1 MSRHS
6 AEHGHTP
13 RSHGKRRHVWPW
25 IVLVV
30 LVAVAAVG
38 AVSALTL
45 YRQAMEVKAHEE
57 RAISLMAGL
66 KGLSGSNASGV
77 GKDTVDSINTVLPQL
92 QAETAAAQH
101 ITEGTLWSVASHMP
115 VYGKDIATV
124 RGMTRIVHQL
134 TTKPLPQLADTLGT
148 LANASLTTDDGS
160 LNLEPITQAAA
171 SMKAANQPLQQLVRQ
186 YDALPRP
193 NIGKIATAYDAGR
206 KQLTTAGTTIDDLS
220 NALDI
225 IPGFL
230 GSGGAKTY
238 AVMAMT
244 TSEARSSGGLIG
256 SVGVMATN
264 NGKIS
269 VGDFH
274 SNKEY
279 LPYGEGNPTTDE
291 QRIFK
296 DWGPLQMAIDLR
308 DLAVYPDTQRIAEDM
323 RTIWQRAPWGANQQ
337 LDGIITVDPVFLQKM
352 VAINGQVTLSDGRV
366 LTGDNTAEFLLNT
379 VYKEYP
385 ESMQDQYFTEVAT
398 QSISAM
404 FSNINLTKLTQ
415 VGQAMSSLAQGR
427 HFSMY
432 SFDEATE
439 NSLKSA
445 GFTAST
451 PDDEA
456 NPKIGVY
463 IDEQNPSKMG
473 WYVHRTSKLTRTSC
487 NDNGSQTYHV
497 EYTLTNTLTS
507 AEAVTLPE
515 YINGGAYALQ
525 RLQEKLAT
533 NTLIDGNTGSS
544 KVPSL
549 KLGTAAEKML
559 IYPPAGGTIS
569 HVSSR
574 GSGTVYVNPR
584 STMLNGKAVTTSL
597 VLLTPGQSVTYSF
610 DVTTS
615 PKATADLGVD
625 QTPMGWEDSGVSV
638 DTSACAIGAK

>member
-1 MSRHS
+1 MNRHS

-66 KGLSGSNASGV
+66 KGLSGSSASGV

-171 SMKAANQPLQQLVRQ
+171 SMKAANQPLQQLVQQ

-244 TSEARSSGGLIG
+244 TSEARSSGGLLG
-256 SVGVMATN
+256 SVGVMTTD

-269 VGDFH
+269 IGDFRSNTEYIPYGVGD
-274 SNKEY
+274 
-279 LPYGEGNPTTDE
+279 PTADE
-291 QRIFK
+291 HRIFNQ
-296 DWGPLQMAIDLR
+296 WGPLRMSFDMR
-308 DLAVYPDTQRIAEDM
+308 DLAVYPDAQRSAEGM
-323 RTIWQRAPWGANQQ
+323 RVIWQRTPWGANQH
-337 LDGIITVDPVFLQKM
+337 LDGVIMVDPVFLQKM

-385 ESMQDQYFTEVAT
+385 VSMQDQYFTEVAT

-463 IDEQNPSKMG
+463 ITEQNPSKMD
-473 WYVHRTSKLTRTSC
+473 WYVHRTTKITRSSC
-487 NDNGSQTYHV
+487 NGDGSQTYHV
-497 EYTLTNTLTS
+497 EYTLNNTLTS
-507 AEAVTLPE
+507 SALATLPD
-515 YINGGAYALQ
+515 YIAGGIQ
-525 RLQEKLAT
+525 
-533 NTLIDGNTGSS
+533 
-544 KVPSL
+544 VPSL
-549 KLGTAAEKML
+549 ARGMAAEKML
-559 IYPPAGGTIS
+559 IYAPAGGSIANITTS
-569 HVSSR
+569 
-574 GSGTVYVNPR
+574 GNGTVSVAPKQT
-584 STMLNGKAVTTSL
+584 TMNGKTVTTTLALLNPGKSL
-597 VLLTPGQSVTYSF
+597 TYSF

-615 PKATADLGVD
+615 PKATTDLGVD

>member
-66 KGLSGSNASGV
+66 KGLSGSSASGV

-171 SMKAANQPLQQLVRQ
+171 SMKAANQPLQQLVQQ

>member
-1 MSRHS
+1 MNRHS

-66 KGLSGSNASGV
+66 KELSGSSASGV

>member
-57 RAISLMAGL
+57 KAISLMSGL
-66 KGLSGSNASGV
+66 KGLSGSDASSV
-77 GKDTVDSINTVLPQL
+77 GKDTVDSINAVLPQM
-92 QAETAAAQH
+92 QSETAAAQK
-101 ITEGTLWSVASHMP
+101 ITDGRLWDIASHLP
-115 VYGKDIATV
+115 VYGNDITTV

-134 TTKPLPQLADTLGT
+134 TTQPLPQLSNTLGT
-148 LANASLTTDDGS
+148 LANTPLTADDGS

-171 SMKAANQPLQQLVRQ
+171 SMKAANEPLQQLVKQ

-193 NIGKIATAYDAGR
+193 RIGRIATAYEAGR

-225 IPGFL
+225 VPGFL

-244 TSEARSSGGLIG
+244 TSEARSSGGLLG
-256 SVGVMATN
+256 SVGVMTTD

-269 VGDFH
+269 IGDFR
-274 SNKEY
+274 SNTEY
-279 LPYGEGNPTTDE
+279 IPYGAGDPTADE
-291 QRIFK
+291 HRIFNE
-296 DWGPLQMAIDLR
+296 WGPLQMSFDMR
-308 DLAVYPDTQRIAEDM
+308 DLAVYPDAQRSAEGM
-323 RTIWQRAPWGANQQ
+323 RAIWQRTPWGAGQN
-337 LDGIITVDPVFLQKM
+337 LDGVLMVDPVFLQKM

-385 ESMQDQYFTEVAT
+385 VSMQDQYFTEVAT

-415 VGQAMSSLAQGR
+415 VGQAMSALAQGR

-439 NSLKSA
+439 ASLKSA

-463 IDEQNPSKMG
+463 ITEQNPSKMD
-473 WYVHRTSKLTRTSC
+473 WYVHRTTKITRTTC
-487 NDNGSQTYHV
+487 NGDGSQTYHV
-497 EYTLTNTLTS
+497 QYTLNNTLTNTAL
-507 AEAVTLPE
+507 ATLPD
-515 YINGGAYALQ
+515 YIAGGVQ
-525 RLQEKLAT
+525 M
-533 NTLIDGNTGSS
+533 
-544 KVPSL
+544 PSL
-549 KLGTAAEKML
+549 ARGMAAEKML
-559 IYPPAGGTIS
+559 IYAPAGGSIANITTS
-569 HVSSR
+569 
-574 GSGTVYVNPR
+574 GNGTVSVAPKQ
-584 STMLNGKAVTTSL
+584 TAMNGKTVTMTLAFLNPGKSL
-597 VLLTPGQSVTYSF
+597 TYSF

-625 QTPMGWEDSGVSV
+625 QTPMGWEDPGVSV
-638 DTSACAIGAK
+638 DTGACAIGSK

>member
-66 KGLSGSNASGV
+66 KGLSGSSASGV

-134 TTKPLPQLADTLGT
+134 TTKPLPQLADTLST

-171 SMKAANQPLQQLVRQ
+171 SMKAANQPLQQLVQQ

-244 TSEARSSGGLIG
+244 TSEARSSGGLLG
-256 SVGVMATN
+256 SVGVMTTD

-269 VGDFH
+269 IGDFR
-274 SNKEY
+274 SNAEY
-279 LPYGEGNPTTDE
+279 IPYGAGDPTADE
-291 QRIFK
+291 HRIFNQ
-296 DWGPLQMAIDLR
+296 WGTLQMSFDMR
-308 DLAVYPDTQRIAEDM
+308 DLAVYPDAQRSAEGM
-323 RTIWQRAPWGANQQ
+323 RVIWQRTPWGANQH
-337 LDGIITVDPVFLQKM
+337 LDGVIMVDPVFLQKM

-385 ESMQDQYFTEVAT
+385 VSMQDQYFTEVAT

-463 IDEQNPSKMG
+463 ITEQNPSKMD
-473 WYVHRTSKLTRTSC
+473 WYVHRTTKITRSSC
-487 NDNGSQTYHV
+487 NGDGSQTYHV
-497 EYTLTNTLTS
+497 EYTLNNTLTS
-507 AEAVTLPE
+507 SALATLPD
-515 YINGGAYALQ
+515 YIAGGIQ
-525 RLQEKLAT
+525 
-533 NTLIDGNTGSS
+533 
-544 KVPSL
+544 VPSL
-549 KLGTAAEKML
+549 ARGMAAEKML
-559 IYPPAGGTIS
+559 IYAPAGGSIANITTS
-569 HVSSR
+569 
-574 GSGTVYVNPR
+574 GNGTVSVAPKQT
-584 STMLNGKAVTTSL
+584 TMNGKTVTTTLAFLNPGKSL
-597 VLLTPGQSVTYSF
+597 TYSF

-615 PKATADLGVD
+615 SKATTDLGVD

>member
-66 KGLSGSNASGV
+66 KGLSGSSASGV

-244 TSEARSSGGLIG
+244 TSEARSSGGLLG
-256 SVGVMATN
+256 SVGVMTTD

-269 VGDFH
+269 IGDFR
-274 SNKEY
+274 SNTEY
-279 LPYGEGNPTTDE
+279 IPYGAGDPTADE
-291 QRIFK
+291 QRIFNQ
-296 DWGPLQMAIDLR
+296 WGPLQMSFDMR
-308 DLAVYPDTQRIAEDM
+308 DLAVYPDAQRSAEGM
-323 RTIWQRAPWGANQQ
+323 RVIWQRTPWGANQH
-337 LDGIITVDPVFLQKM
+337 LDGVIMVDPVFLQKM

-385 ESMQDQYFTEVAT
+385 VSMQDQYFTEVAT

-463 IDEQNPSKMG
+463 ITEQNPSKMD
-473 WYVHRTSKLTRTSC
+473 WYVHRTTKITRSSC
-487 NDNGSQTYHV
+487 NGDGSQTYHV
-497 EYTLTNTLTS
+497 EYTLNNTLTS
-507 AEAVTLPE
+507 SALATLPD
-515 YINGGAYALQ
+515 YIAGGIQ
-525 RLQEKLAT
+525 
-533 NTLIDGNTGSS
+533 
-544 KVPSL
+544 VPSL
-549 KLGTAAEKML
+549 ARGMAAEKML
-559 IYPPAGGTIS
+559 IYAPAGGSIANITTS
-569 HVSSR
+569 
-574 GSGTVYVNPR
+574 GNGTVSVAPKQT
-584 STMLNGKAVTTSL
+584 TMNGKTVTTTLALLNPGKSL
-597 VLLTPGQSVTYSF
+597 TYSF

-615 PKATADLGVD
+615 PKATTDLGVD

>member
-1 MSRHS
+1 
-6 AEHGHTP
+6 
-13 RSHGKRRHVWPW
+13 
-25 IVLVV
+25 
-30 LVAVAAVG
+30 
-38 AVSALTL
+38 
-45 YRQAMEVKAHEE
+45 
-57 RAISLMAGL
+57 
-66 KGLSGSNASGV
+66 
-77 GKDTVDSINTVLPQL
+77 
-92 QAETAAAQH
+92 
-101 ITEGTLWSVASHMP
+101 
-115 VYGKDIATV
+115 
-124 RGMTRIVHQL
+124 
-134 TTKPLPQLADTLGT
+134 
-148 LANASLTTDDGS
+148 
-160 LNLEPITQAAA
+160 
-171 SMKAANQPLQQLVRQ
+171 MKAANQPLQQLVRQ

-193 NIGKIATAYDAGR
+193 NIGKIAAAYDVGR

-638 DTSACAIGAK
+638 DTSACVIGAK

>member
-13 RSHGKRRHVWPW
+13 HSHGKRRHVWPW

-57 RAISLMAGL
+57 RAISLMSGL
-66 KGLSGSNASGV
+66 KELSGSSASGV

-134 TTKPLPQLADTLGT
+134 TTKPLPQLADTLST

-171 SMKAANQPLQQLVRQ
+171 SMKAANQPLQQLVQQ

-533 NTLIDGNTGSS
+533 NTLIDGNAGSS

>member
-1 MSRHS
+1 MNRHS

-66 KGLSGSNASGV
+66 KGLSGSSASGV

-134 TTKPLPQLADTLGT
+134 TTKPLPQLADTLST

-171 SMKAANQPLQQLVRQ
+171 SMKAANQPLQQLVQQ

-463 IDEQNPSKMG
+463 ITEQNPSKMD
-473 WYVHRTSKLTRTSC
+473 WYVHRTTKITRSSC
-487 NDNGSQTYHV
+487 NGDGSQPYHV
-497 EYTLTNTLTS
+497 EYTLNNTLTS
-507 AEAVTLPE
+507 SALATLPD
-515 YINGGAYALQ
+515 YIAGGIQ
-525 RLQEKLAT
+525 
-533 NTLIDGNTGSS
+533 
-544 KVPSL
+544 VPSL
-549 KLGTAAEKML
+549 ARGMAAEKML
-559 IYPPAGGTIS
+559 IYAPAGGSIANITTS
-569 HVSSR
+569 
-574 GSGTVYVNPR
+574 GNGTVSVAPKQT
-584 STMLNGKAVTTSL
+584 TMNGKTVTTTLALLNPGKSL
-597 VLLTPGQSVTYSF
+597 TYSF

-615 PKATADLGVD
+615 SKATTDLGVD

>member
-77 GKDTVDSINTVLPQL
+77 GKDTVDSINAVLPQL

-439 NSLKSA
+439 KSLKSA

-507 AEAVTLPE
+507 AEAVMLPE

>member
-6 AEHGHTP
+6 AEHGHMP

-66 KGLSGSNASGV
+66 KGLSGSSASGV
-77 GKDTVDSINTVLPQL
+77 GKDAVDSINTVLPQL

-171 SMKAANQPLQQLVRQ
+171 SMKAANQPLQQLVQQ

>member
-13 RSHGKRRHVWPW
+13 HSHGKRRHVWLW

-77 GKDTVDSINTVLPQL
+77 GKDTVDSISTVLPQL

-186 YDALPRP
+186 YDVLPRP
-193 NIGKIATAYDAGR
+193 NIGKIAAAYDAGR

>member
-6 AEHGHTP
+6 AEHSHTP
-13 RSHGKRRHVWPW
+13 RSHGKRRHIWPW
-25 IVLVV
+25 IVLAVV
-30 LVAVAAVG
+30 VVVAAAA

-57 RAISLMAGL
+57 KAISLMSGL
-66 KGLSGSNASGV
+66 KGLSGSDASSV
-77 GKDTVDSINTVLPQL
+77 GKDTVDSINAVLPQL
-92 QAETAAAQH
+92 QSETAAAQK
-101 ITEGTLWSVASHMP
+101 ITDGRLWDIASHLP
-115 VYGKDIATV
+115 VYGNDITTV

-134 TTKPLPQLADTLGT
+134 TTQPLPQLSNTLST
-148 LANASLTTDDGS
+148 LANTPLTTDDGS
-160 LNLEPITQAAA
+160 LNLEPITQAAT
-171 SMKAANQPLQQLVRQ
+171 SMKAANKPLQQLVKQ

-193 NIGKIATAYDAGR
+193 KIDRIATAYEAGR
-206 KQLTTAGTTIDDLS
+206 KQLTAAGTTIDNLS

-256 SVGVMATN
+256 SVGVMTTD

-269 VGDFH
+269 VGDFR
-274 SNKEY
+274 SNTEY
-279 LPYGEGNPTTDE
+279 LPYGAGNPTADE

-296 DWGPLQMAIDLR
+296 DWGPLQMSIDLR
-308 DLAVYPDTQRIAEDM
+308 DLAVYPDTGRVAEDM
-323 RTIWQRAPWGANQQ
+323 RTIWQRTPWGVGQN
-337 LDGIITVDPVFLQKM
+337 LDGVITVDPVFLQKM

-385 ESMQDQYFTEVAT
+385 VSMQDQYFTEVAT

-439 NSLKSA
+439 ASLKSA

-463 IDEQNPSKMG
+463 ITEQNPSKMD
-473 WYVHRTSKLTRTSC
+473 WYVHRTTKITRTSC
-487 NDNGSQTYHV
+487 NGDGSQTYHV
-497 EYTLTNTLTS
+497 EYTLNNTLAST
-507 AEAVTLPE
+507 EAATLPD
-515 YINGGAYALQ
+515 YINSGTYALQ
-525 RLQEKLAT
+525 RLRVKLGT
-533 NTLIDGNTGSS
+533 NTLINGNTGSS
-544 KVPSL
+544 KIPNL
-549 KLGTAAEKML
+549 TLGTAAEKML
-559 IYPPAGGTIS
+559 IYPPAGGKIS
-569 HVSSR
+569 HVSSK
-574 GSGTVYVNPR
+574 GSGTMYVNPR
-584 STMLNGKAVTTSL
+584 STTLNGKAVTTTL
-597 VLLTPGQSVTYSF
+597 ALLTPGQSLTYSF

-625 QTPMGWEDSGVSV
+625 QTPMGWEDPGVSV

>member
-66 KGLSGSNASGV
+66 KGLSGSSASGV

-244 TSEARSSGGLIG
+244 TSEARSSGGLLG
-256 SVGVMATN
+256 SVGVMTTD

-269 VGDFH
+269 IGDFR
-274 SNKEY
+274 SNTEY
-279 LPYGEGNPTTDE
+279 IPYGAGDPTADE
-291 QRIFK
+291 HRIFNE
-296 DWGPLQMAIDLR
+296 WGPLQMSFDMR
-308 DLAVYPDTQRIAEDM
+308 DLAVYPDAQRSAEGM
-323 RTIWQRAPWGANQQ
+323 RAIWQRTPWGAGQN
-337 LDGIITVDPVFLQKM
+337 LDGVLMVDPVFLQKM

-385 ESMQDQYFTEVAT
+385 VSMQDQYFTEVAT

-439 NSLKSA
+439 ASLKSA

-463 IDEQNPSKMG
+463 ITEQNPSKMD
-473 WYVHRTSKLTRTSC
+473 WYVHRTTKITRTTC
-487 NDNGSQTYHV
+487 NGDGSQTYHV
-497 EYTLTNTLTS
+497 QYTLNNTLTNTAL
-507 AEAVTLPE
+507 ATLPD
-515 YINGGAYALQ
+515 YIAGGAQL
-525 RLQEKLAT
+525 
-533 NTLIDGNTGSS
+533 
-544 KVPSL
+544 PSL
-549 KLGTAAEKML
+549 ARGMAAEKML
-559 IYPPAGGTIS
+559 IYAPAGGSIANITTS
-569 HVSSR
+569 
-574 GSGTVYVNPR
+574 GNGTVSVAPKQT
-584 STMLNGKAVTTSL
+584 TMNGKNVTTTL
-597 VLLTPGQSVTYSF
+597 VLLNPGKSMTYSF

-625 QTPMGWEDSGVSV
+625 QTPMGWEDPGVSV

>member
-38 AVSALTL
+38 AVSVLTL

-57 RAISLMAGL
+57 KAISLMSGL
-66 KGLSGSNASGV
+66 KGLSGSDASSV
-77 GKDTVDSINTVLPQL
+77 GKDTVDSINAVLPQM
-92 QAETAAAQH
+92 QSETAAAQK
-101 ITEGTLWSVASHMP
+101 ITDGRLWDIASHLP
-115 VYGKDIATV
+115 VYGNDITTV

-134 TTKPLPQLADTLGT
+134 TTQPLPQLSNTLST
-148 LANASLTTDDGS
+148 LANTPLTTDDGS

-171 SMKAANQPLQQLVRQ
+171 SMKAANEPLQQLVKQ

-193 NIGKIATAYDAGR
+193 KIGRIATAYEAGR
-206 KQLTTAGTTIDDLS
+206 KQLTAAGTTIDDLS

-256 SVGVMATN
+256 SVGVMTTD

-269 VGDFH
+269 IGDFR
-274 SNKEY
+274 SNTEY
-279 LPYGEGNPTTDE
+279 IPYGAGDPTADE
-291 QRIFK
+291 HRIFNE
-296 DWGPLQMAIDLR
+296 WGPLQMSFDMR
-308 DLAVYPDTQRIAEDM
+308 DLAVYPDAQRSAEGM
-323 RTIWQRAPWGANQQ
+323 RAIWQRTPWGAGQN
-337 LDGIITVDPVFLQKM
+337 LDGVLMVDPVFLQKM

-385 ESMQDQYFTEVAT
+385 VSMQDQYFTEVAT

-463 IDEQNPSKMG
+463 ITEQNPSKMD
-473 WYVHRTSKLTRTSC
+473 WYVHRTTKITRSSC
-487 NDNGSQTYHV
+487 NGDGSQTYHV
-497 EYTLTNTLTS
+497 EYTLNNTLTS
-507 AEAVTLPE
+507 SALATLPD
-515 YINGGAYALQ
+515 YIAGGIQ
-525 RLQEKLAT
+525 
-533 NTLIDGNTGSS
+533 
-544 KVPSL
+544 VPSL
-549 KLGTAAEKML
+549 ARGMAAEKML
-559 IYPPAGGTIS
+559 IYAPAGGSIANITTS
-569 HVSSR
+569 
-574 GSGTVYVNPR
+574 GNGTVSVAPKQT
-584 STMLNGKAVTTSL
+584 TMNGKTVTTTLALLNPGKSL
-597 VLLTPGQSVTYSF
+597 TYSF

-615 PKATADLGVD
+615 PKATTDLGVD

>member
-30 LVAVAAVG
+30 LIAVAAVG

-57 RAISLMAGL
+57 RAISLMAVL
-66 KGLSGSNASGV
+66 KGLSGSSASGV

-171 SMKAANQPLQQLVRQ
+171 SMKAANQPLQQLVQQ

-244 TSEARSSGGLIG
+244 TSEARSSGGLLG
-256 SVGVMATN
+256 SVGVMTTD

-269 VGDFH
+269 IGDFR
-274 SNKEY
+274 SNAEY
-279 LPYGEGNPTTDE
+279 IPYGAGDPTADE
-291 QRIFK
+291 QRIFNQ
-296 DWGPLQMAIDLR
+296 WGPLQMSFDMR
-308 DLAVYPDTQRIAEDM
+308 DLAVYPDAQRSAEGM
-323 RTIWQRAPWGANQQ
+323 RVIWQRTPWGANQH
-337 LDGIITVDPVFLQKM
+337 LDGVIMVDPVFLQKM

-366 LTGDNTAEFLLNT
+366 LTGDNTAEFLLNI

-385 ESMQDQYFTEVAT
+385 VSMQDQYFTEVAT

-463 IDEQNPSKMG
+463 ITEQNPSKMD
-473 WYVHRTSKLTRTSC
+473 WYVHRTTKITRSSC
-487 NDNGSQTYHV
+487 NGDGSQTYHV
-497 EYTLTNTLTS
+497 EYTLNNTLTS
-507 AEAVTLPE
+507 SALATLPD
-515 YINGGAYALQ
+515 YIAGGIQ
-525 RLQEKLAT
+525 
-533 NTLIDGNTGSS
+533 
-544 KVPSL
+544 VPSL
-549 KLGTAAEKML
+549 ARGMAAEKML
-559 IYPPAGGTIS
+559 IYAPAG
-569 HVSSR
+569 SSIANITTS
-574 GSGTVYVNPR
+574 GNGTVSVAPKQT
-584 STMLNGKAVTTSL
+584 TMNGKTVTTTLAFLNPGKSL
-597 VLLTPGQSVTYSF
+597 TYSF

-615 PKATADLGVD
+615 PKATTDLGVD

>member
-13 RSHGKRRHVWPW
+13 HSHGKRRHVWPW

-134 TTKPLPQLADTLGT
+134 TTKPLPQLADTLST

-171 SMKAANQPLQQLVRQ
+171 SMKAANQPLQQLVQQ

>member
-30 LVAVAAVG
+30 LVAVAVVG

-66 KGLSGSNASGV
+66 KGLSGSSASGV

-134 TTKPLPQLADTLGT
+134 TTKPLPQLADTLST

-171 SMKAANQPLQQLVRQ
+171 SMKAANQPLQQLVQQ

-638 DTSACAIGAK
+638 DTSACAIGVK